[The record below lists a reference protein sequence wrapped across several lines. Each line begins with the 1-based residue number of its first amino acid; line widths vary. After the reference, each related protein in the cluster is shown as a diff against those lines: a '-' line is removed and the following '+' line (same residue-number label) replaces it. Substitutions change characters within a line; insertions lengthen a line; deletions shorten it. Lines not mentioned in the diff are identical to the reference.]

1 MGKRI
6 DRLALLC
13 AAVAFFYGLFLRL
26 LHQIPLACAAT
37 LLLFAVGRRILRGK
51 ALPTRMSRFQAEQLL
66 RSWACES
73 DGEAGRH
80 IATLL
85 GTKTPMVCVLR
96 LPEATLTMND
106 VFSAWKAHHG
116 EEALT
121 IAATCFADGRARAC
135 ARTLREP
142 SVTLVD
148 APVLIS
154 RIRASD
160 LPAPESAGLKLR
172 IKRYADGLRAL
183 IERRSWLRSAGFGL
197 FLLALYLLG
206 GNPLYLALAAADLLL
221 AGLSLRAR
229 RAG

>member
-37 LLLFAVGRRILRGK
+37 LLLFVVGRRMLRGK
-51 ALPTRMSRFQAEQLL
+51 VLPARMSRFQAEQLL
-66 RSWACES
+66 RSWVCES
-73 DGEAGRH
+73 DDEARRH
-80 IATLL
+80 IAALL
-85 GTKTPMVCVLR
+85 GANAPMVCVLR

-106 VFSAWKAHHG
+106 VFSAWKTHRG
-116 EEALT
+116 KKALT
-121 IAATCFADGRARAC
+121 VAATCFADGRARAC

-160 LPAPESAGLKLR
+160 LPAPENADLKLWLQR
-172 IKRYADGLRAL
+172 RADGLLAL
-183 IERRSWLRSAGFGL
+183 IDRR
-197 FLLALYLLG
+197 
-206 GNPLYLALAAADLLL
+206 
-221 AGLSLRAR
+221 
-229 RAG
+229 

>member
-13 AAVAFFYGLFLRL
+13 AAVAFFYGLFLRP

-37 LLLFAVGRRILRGK
+37 LLLFAAGRWIFRGK
-51 ALPTRMSRFQAEQLL
+51 TLRTRMTRFQAEQLL
-66 RSWACES
+66 RAWACES
-73 DGEAGRH
+73 DEEARRH
-80 IATLL
+80 IAELL
-85 GTKTPMVCVLR
+85 NTKTPMVCVLR
-96 LPEATLTMND
+96 LPEAMLTMND
-106 VFSAWKAHHG
+106 VFSAWKAHRG

-121 IAATCFADGRARAC
+121 VAATCFADGRARAC
-135 ARTLREP
+135 ARTLRDP
-142 SVTLVD
+142 SVTLMD

-160 LPAPESAGLKLR
+160 LSAPKNAGLKLR
-172 IKRYADGLRAL
+172 LRRYTDGLRAL

-197 FLLALYLLG
+197 FLLSLYLLG

-229 RAG
+229 RAR

>member
-26 LHQIPLACAAT
+26 FHQIPLACAAT
-37 LLLFAVGRRILRGK
+37 LLLFAAGRRMLRGK
-51 ALPTRMSRFQAEQLL
+51 TLRTRMSRFQAEQLL

-73 DGEAGRH
+73 DDEARRH
-80 IATLL
+80 IAELL
-85 GTKTPMVCVLR
+85 GTDAPMVCVLR

-106 VFSAWKAHHG
+106 VFSAWKAQRG
-116 EEALT
+116 KESLT
-121 IAATCFADGRARAC
+121 VAATCFADGRARAC
-135 ARTLREP
+135 TRTLREP
-142 SVTLVD
+142 SVKLVD
-148 APVLIS
+148 APMLIS
-154 RIRASD
+154 KIRASN
-160 LPAPESAGLKLR
+160 LPAPENAGLKLR
-172 IKRYADGLRAL
+172 LRRYADGLRAL

-229 RAG
+229 WAG